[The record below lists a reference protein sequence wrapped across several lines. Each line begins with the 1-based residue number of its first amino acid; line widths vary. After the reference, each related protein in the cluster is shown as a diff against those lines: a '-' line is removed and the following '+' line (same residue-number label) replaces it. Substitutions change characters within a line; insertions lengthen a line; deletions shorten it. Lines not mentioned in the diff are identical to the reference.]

1 MYLSTF
7 LKKKSNLNKKNYYK
21 FLFMFLIINYFVDD
35 ADDCSANSLNIVVIL
50 ENDDDDGRSLCGQ
63 IFF

>member
-1 MYLSTF
+1 
-7 LKKKSNLNKKNYYK
+7 
-21 FLFMFLIINYFVDD
+21 MFLIINYFVDD

-63 IFF
+63 KIFLMLYFIAFLY